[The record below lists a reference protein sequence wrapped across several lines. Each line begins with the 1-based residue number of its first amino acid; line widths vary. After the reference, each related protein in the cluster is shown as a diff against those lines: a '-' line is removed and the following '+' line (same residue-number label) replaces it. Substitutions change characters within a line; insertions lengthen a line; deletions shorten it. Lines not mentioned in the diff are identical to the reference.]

1 MVIAVSYT
9 HLDVYKRQVWR
20 DMAGSRAFSVQEAV
34 YRYGYADQAHLLN
47 EFKRFHGVTPGEAM
61 RIAMD
66 NR

>member
-1 MVIAVSYT
+1 M
-9 HLDVYKRQVWR
+9 
-20 DMAGSRAFSVQEAV
+20 
-34 YRYGYADQAHLLN
+34 DQAHLLN